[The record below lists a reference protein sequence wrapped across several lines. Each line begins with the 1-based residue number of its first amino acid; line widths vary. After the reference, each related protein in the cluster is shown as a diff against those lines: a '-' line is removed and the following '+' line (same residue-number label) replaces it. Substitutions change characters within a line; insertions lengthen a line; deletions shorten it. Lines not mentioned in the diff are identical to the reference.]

1 MQHLEFQSLNFDHGT
16 RVPYLEKQR
25 RKRKTKEERRRKSYK
40 ERRRTK
46 AKYRLDQ
53 RREERNKSGEEK
65 REMNQSK
72 AQRREERNK
81 SGEEER
87 NEPSQSLKELKSLR
101 NSSSTYVEFQLALL
115 KPLRYEFNEVSQT
128 LKMLLN

>member
-1 MQHLEFQSLNFDHGT
+1 MELEFHI
-16 RVPYLEKQR
+16 QR
-25 RKRKTKEERRRKSYK
+25 NKEERGRPKKK
-40 ERRRTK
+40 EEEKVT
-46 AKYRLDQ
+46 KYRLDQ

-81 SGEEER
+81 SVEEER

-101 NSSSTYVEFQLALL
+101 DSSSTYVEFQLALL